1 MEKRFD
7 KRVAPRRVIAHE
19 EKIFDLDDAEN
30 VPQKSYAVYNE
41 DKTGIVDYKIKDI
54 KKSDFSEYP
63 IFYFTV
69 KNPIEKILK
78 WDFLPNNSYSPL
90 VNKKG
95 LDFISELCPNE
106 FEYYD
111 TVIEAVD
118 GIITDYKIINI
129 LVSVKIADEEK
140 TIYKDLSGCVCG
152 YIKLVA
158 KDNPLEGHNMVRD
171 ILDDST
177 SYGVYVSPYFKSEY
191 QKRKLKGA
199 DFGDAEYPPH
209 DMNSYEFYNE
219 NTDTWERWK

>member
-19 EKIFDLDDAEN
+19 EKVFHLYSGEN
-30 VPQKSYAVYNE
+30 VPQKSYAMYNRNISFSRFE
-41 DKTGIVDYKIKDI
+41 LMRCTSLKDI
-54 KKSDFSEYP
+54 KDKKFM
-63 IFYFTV
+63 FTV
-69 KNPIEKILK
+69 ENPIEKVLK
-78 WDFLPNNSYSPL
+78 WDFLPNNSGSSL

-111 TVIEAVD
+111 TVIEAAD

-140 TIYKDLSGCVCG
+140 TKYTTFTDGTLFS
-152 YIKLVA
+152 YEKLVA

-171 ILDDST
+171 IIDKYT
-177 SYGVYVSPYFKSEY
+177 SAGVYVSPYFKSEY
-191 QKRKLKGA
+191 QNRKLKGA
-199 DFGDAEYPPH
+199 SFSDAEYPCT

-219 NTDTWERWK
+219 NTGIWERWK